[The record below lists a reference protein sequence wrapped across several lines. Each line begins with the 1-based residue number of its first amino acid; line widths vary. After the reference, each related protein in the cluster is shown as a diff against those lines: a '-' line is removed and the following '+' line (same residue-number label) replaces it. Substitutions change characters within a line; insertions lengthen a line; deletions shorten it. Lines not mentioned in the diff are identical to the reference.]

1 MNIIDKNRKLNEL
14 IKNGY
19 VNEYYGAGSCS
30 MYLSGK
36 NIFCND
42 SKYSTLDKEMDYLS
56 SLSRV
61 ARFLNNVLIP
71 AGIIDFEIETG
82 FDVILN
88 VLDNHSGQYM
98 FLRKDNGI
106 YTFVECNINNRN
118 EEEVNIANVYKFDLN
133 NEMISYDSI
142 DFKEKDYRHD
152 EARIDS
158 LTLSRINHW
167 STYFSYNSLYYIK
180 AYQYLQKN
188 RKETVLKGNIERLTY
203 SLDTDVKITMINDN
217 LSNNSGGLPEFQKR
231 EQELYE
237 ETRKSLMKEF
247 GFK

>member
-19 VNEYYGAGSCS
+19 VNEYLGAGGCS

-42 SKYSTLDKEMDYLS
+42 SKYSTLDKEMDCLS

-82 FDVILN
+82 FDVILDY
-88 VLDNHSGQYM
+88 LRWQYM
-98 FLRKDNGI
+98 FLRKDNGT
-106 YTFVECNINNRN
+106 YTFVECDIDNTNG
-118 EEEVNIANVYKFDLN
+118 EEVNIANVYKFDLN

-142 DFKEKDYRHD
+142 DFIEKDYRHD

-167 STYFSYNSLYYIK
+167 STYFSYNSLYYIN
-180 AYQYLQKN
+180 AYHYLQKN
-188 RKETVLKGNIERLTY
+188 RKEAVLKGNIERLTY

>member
-19 VNEYYGAGSCS
+19 VNEYLGAGGCS

-42 SKYSTLDKEMDYLS
+42 SKYSTLDKEMNELS
-56 SLSRV
+56 CLSRV
-61 ARFLNNVLIP
+61 ARFIDNILIP

-88 VLDNHSGQYM
+88 ILDNHSGQYM
-98 FLRKDNGI
+98 FFRKDNGT
-106 YTFVECNINNRN
+106 YTFVECDINNRKV
-118 EEEVNIANVYKFDLN
+118 EAVNIVNVYKFDLN

-142 DFKEKDYRHD
+142 DLKEKDYRHD

-158 LTLSRINHW
+158 LTLSHINHW
-167 STYFSYNSLYYIK
+167 STYFSYNSLYYIN
-180 AYQYLQKN
+180 AFHYLQKN
-188 RKETVLKGNIERLTY
+188 RKETVLKGNIECLTY
-203 SLDTDVKITMINDN
+203 SLDADVKITMINDN
-217 LSNNSGGLPEFQKR
+217 LSNNSGGLLEFQKR

-247 GFK
+247 GLK